1 MSLLMNKILLACIL
15 FIGGVSA
22 SIYAYQ
28 PSIKTIVVGVT
39 VAMAT
44 VSATM
49 LICHIKHKRKER

>member
-1 MSLLMNKILLACIL
+1 MSLFVDKIVLSCIML
-15 FIGGVSA
+15 IVGVSA
-22 SIYAYQ
+22 SIYVYQ

-49 LICHIKHKRKER
+49 LICHIKHKRKGR

>member
-1 MSLLMNKILLACIL
+1 MSLFVNKIILSCIML
-15 FIGGVSA
+15 IVGVSA

-44 VSATM
+44 VTATM
-49 LICHIKHKRKER
+49 LYCHIKHKRKER

>member
-1 MSLLMNKILLACIL
+1 MSLFVNKIILSCIML
-15 FIGGVSA
+15 IVGVSA

-49 LICHIKHKRKER
+49 LICHIRSKHK

>member
-22 SIYAYQ
+22 SIYVYQ
-28 PSIKTIVVGVT
+28 PSIKTTVVGIT

-44 VSATM
+44 VTATM
-49 LICHIKHKRKER
+49 LYCHIRSKHK

>member
-1 MSLLMNKILLACIL
+1 MNLFVNKIVLSCIML
-15 FIGGVSA
+15 IVGVSA

>member
-1 MSLLMNKILLACIL
+1 MSLLINKILLACIL

-28 PSIKTIVVGVT
+28 PSIKTIIVGIT

-44 VSATM
+44 VTATM
-49 LICHIKHKRKER
+49 MYCHIRSKHK

>member
-1 MSLLMNKILLACIL
+1 MLIV
-15 FIGGVSA
+15 GVSA
-22 SIYAYQ
+22 SVYAYQ
-28 PSIKTIVVGVT
+28 PSIKTTVVGVT

>member
-1 MSLLMNKILLACIL
+1 MSLFVNKIVLSCIML
-15 FIGGVSA
+15 IVGVSA

-49 LICHIKHKRKER
+49 FICHIKHKRKER

>member
-22 SIYAYQ
+22 SIYTYQ
-28 PSIKTIVVGVT
+28 PSIKTIIVGIT

-44 VSATM
+44 VTATM
-49 LICHIKHKRKER
+49 LYCHIRSKHK

>member
-1 MSLLMNKILLACIL
+1 MSLFVNKIVLSCIML
-15 FIGGVSA
+15 IVGVSA

-49 LICHIKHKRKER
+49 LICHIKHKRKGR

>member
-1 MSLLMNKILLACIL
+1 MSLFVNKIILSCIML
-15 FIGGVSA
+15 IVGVSA

-44 VSATM
+44 VSATT
-49 LICHIKHKRKER
+49 LICHIKHKRKGR

>member
-1 MSLLMNKILLACIL
+1 MNKILLACIL